1 MSLCHSDAG
10 CRDALSELAFP
21 PQVSG
26 LFMVDICCWE
36 LVVCQGMHVG
46 SPQYVEE
53 NAEKKGDES
62 SAPVANP
69 RNKRKTRLAS

>member
-53 NAEKKGDES
+53 NAEKKEMKAVRQLLIPGIRGKL
-62 SAPVANP
+62 V
-69 RNKRKTRLAS
+69 